1 MQIGRATD
9 RSGRRGRRGRRGGGD
24 PRRRLRRSQ
33 DRRSAG
39 WPTSR
44 RKPTGSS
51 RRGSRDV
58 VGRRERPP
66 PPRWDLPR
74 PRPGGV
80 RQRLDVRLRRRH
92 WPRPTPTSRLS
103 RGPGLSGPGDRR
115 LDCRRPDHRRRALH
129 RRVTH
134 RARLGTPCTRG
145 VLLRRSPR
153 SWLVAGG
160 GER

>member
-92 WPRPTPTSRLS
+92 WPGPTPTSRLS
-103 RGPGLSGPGDRR
+103 RGARIIRAGRPATGLPSTRSSPSSITPPRDPPCSVGD
-115 LDCRRPDHRRRALH
+115 ALH
-129 RRVTH
+129 SWCVTPTIT
-134 RARLGTPCTRG
+134 AF
-145 VLLRRSPR
+145 
-153 SWLVAGG
+153 VACGWG
-160 GER
+160 R